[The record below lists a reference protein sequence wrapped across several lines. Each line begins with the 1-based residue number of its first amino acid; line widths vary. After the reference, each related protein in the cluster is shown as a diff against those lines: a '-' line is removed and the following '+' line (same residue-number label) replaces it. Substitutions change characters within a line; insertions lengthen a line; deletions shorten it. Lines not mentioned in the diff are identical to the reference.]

1 MTGVST
7 TSRSRHSS
15 TAAPNRAIRLRA
27 NRAKPSRMLNLYA
40 RVEHDIDHVDGEVD
54 DHDQTGRH
62 EEDCEKQVEVARL
75 QRVEGKRA
83 DAGPAEYGFHDD
95 GTADQIAGLNPGQ
108 SHDRQHR
115 VAQYVTGHDAA
126 LGLA

>member
-7 TSRSRHSS
+7 TSRRRHSS

-27 NRAKPSRMLNLYA
+27 NRAKPSHMSNLYA
-40 RVEHDIDHVDGEVD
+40 RVEHDIDHVDEEVD
-54 DHDQTGRH
+54 DHDQTGRD

-83 DAGPAEYGFHDD
+83 DAGPSEHGFHDD
-95 GTADQIAGLNPGQ
+95 GAADQITGLNARKC
-108 SHDRQHR
+108 HDR
-115 VAQYVTGHDAA
+115 
-126 LGLA
+126 

>member
-7 TSRSRHSS
+7 TSRRRHNS
-15 TAAPNRAIRLRA
+15 TAPPNRAIRLRA
-27 NRAKPSRMLNLYA
+27 NRAKPAHMSNLHA

-54 DHDQTGRH
+54 DHDQTGRD

-83 DAGPAEYGFHDD
+83 DARPAEHGSHDEGPADKIPAL
-95 GTADQIAGLNPGQ
+95 TAGSRN
-108 SHDRQHR
+108 
-115 VAQYVTGHDAA
+115 
-126 LGLA
+126 